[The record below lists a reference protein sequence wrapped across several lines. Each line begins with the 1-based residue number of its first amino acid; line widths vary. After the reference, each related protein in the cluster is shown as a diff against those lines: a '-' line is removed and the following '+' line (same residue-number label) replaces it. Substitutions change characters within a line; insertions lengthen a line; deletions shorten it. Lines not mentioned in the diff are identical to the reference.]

1 VTGRPADP
9 ALEPHLAALDHARVP
24 QRIWSRDPTVWKDDP
39 KTPEITDRLGWLTV
53 GTTMARQADAL
64 AAFADEIRAEFSR
77 VVLCGMGGSSLAPEV
92 LWLTFGR
99 RSGFPAL
106 VVLDSTDPRTVA
118 AAATGEEVARTFFL
132 ISSKSGTTQETD
144 AFYRHFWELSGA
156 QGRQFAAITDPD
168 TPLARLAGE
177 RGFRRTFLNPPDIGG
192 RYSALSYFGLVP
204 AALIG
209 ADVAQLLQRAVR
221 MAGACAATV
230 PTGDNPAA
238 RLGAL
243 LGAAALDRRDK
254 ATFVLSPGIAGFGLW
269 VEQLIAESTGKEGK
283 GILPVAGE
291 PLGAPAVYGRDRVF
305 LSLTLDGEESAEIT
319 ARLDALQA
327 AGHPVLRLTLADRA
341 DLGQEFFRWE
351 MATAIAGAMLRINP
365 FDQPNVAESKHN
377 TKEIL
382 ARHQRATPAASAAEL
397 ERFLK
402 GVAPGDYLA
411 LLAYLPPG
419 PEQDRALDAIR
430 LRLRDRLKVATTLGY
445 GPRYLHSTGQ
455 LHKGGPPVGHFLQI
469 VDVAHADLP
478 VPGQPYSFGTLEAA
492 QAEGDLRA
500 LRARG
505 RPAAR
510 RRSSGEHHARHLR
523 RGRGARQRR
532 AAAAPRSCGPG
543 RHPLREATRCN
554 WR

>member
-1 VTGRPADP
+1 MRPGPADDG
-9 ALEPHLAALDHARVP
+9 LERHLAELDRARVP
-24 QRIWSRDPTVWKDDP
+24 QRIWERDPTVWKDDP

-53 GTTMARQADAL
+53 GTTMAEQVKAL

-92 LWLTFGR
+92 LWRTFGR
-99 RSGFPAL
+99 RDGFPEL
-106 VVLDSTDPRTVA
+106 HVLDSTDPRAVA
-118 AAATGEEVARTFFL
+118 AAVPGGRIERTFFL

-144 AFYRHFWELSGA
+144 AFYRYFWAQSGER
-156 QGRQFAAITDPD
+156 GRQFAAITDPE
-168 TPLARLAGE
+168 TPLARLAVE
-177 RGFRRTFLNPPDIGG
+177 RGFRRAFHNPTDIGG

-209 ADVAQLLQRAVR
+209 IDVAGLLQRAHR
-221 MAGACAATV
+221 LAEASAPGV
-230 PTGDNPAA
+230 PARENPAA

-243 LGAAALDRRDK
+243 LGAAAAAGRNK

-269 VEQLIAESTGKEGK
+269 VEQLIAESTGKEGT

-291 PLGAPAVYGRDRVF
+291 PLGAPAVYGQDRVF
-305 LSLTLDGEESAEIT
+305 LALFLKGEQAPEVA
-319 ARLDALQA
+319 AKLAALQQ
-327 AGHPVLRLTLADRA
+327 AGHPVVRLELADRE

-365 FDQPNVAESKHN
+365 FDQPNVAESKQN

-382 ARHQRATPAASAAEL
+382 AGHQRPVPAAGAAEL
-397 ERFLK
+397 ERFLE
-402 GVAPGDYLA
+402 GVRPGDYVA
-411 LLAYLPPG
+411 LQAYVPPG
-419 PEQDRALDAIR
+419 PEQDSALAAIR
-430 LRLRDRLKVATTLGY
+430 VRLRDRLTVATTVGY

-469 VDVAHADLP
+469 VDPAKEDLP
-478 VPGQPYSFGTLEAA
+478 VPGQPYGFGTLEAA

-505 RPAAR
+505 RPA
-510 RRSSGEHHARHLR
+510 LR
-523 RGRGARQRR
+523 LLGTALLER
-532 AAAAPRSCGPG
+532 
-543 RHPLREATRCN
+543 
-554 WR
+554 